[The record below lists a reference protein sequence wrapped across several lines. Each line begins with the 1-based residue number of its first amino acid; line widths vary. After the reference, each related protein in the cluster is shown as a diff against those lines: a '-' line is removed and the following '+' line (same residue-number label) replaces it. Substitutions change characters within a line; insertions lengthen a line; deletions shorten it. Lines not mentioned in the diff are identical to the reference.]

1 MKTFKDLDF
10 KKHNTFTNG
19 TRSSITFDNKYGVS
33 VITGDGAYQS
43 EGNYE
48 VAVLYD
54 DQLCYSTDITDDIL
68 SHQSVEDVNEIMSKL
83 QQLKQ

>member
-10 KKHNTFTNG
+10 KKHVNFPNG
-19 TRSSITFDNKYGVS
+19 TMAQLNFDNKYGVS

-54 DQLCYSTDITDDIL
+54 DSLCYSTDITDDVL
-68 SHQSVEDVNEIMSKL
+68 SYQSVEDINNIMENL
-83 QQLKQ
+83 QYRK